1 MKWGLSF
8 GVMLYQIGAELV
20 EPMAGIEPATDGL
33 RNRCSTTELHW
44 RAIAGKDRPGKLWRN
59 IFRPGRWPWQAN
71 SSTSGFGSHE
81 HQRESTPKSCLISMP
96 QKRIVQC
103 HKQMICNG

>member
-44 RAIAGKDRPGKLWRN
+44 LFSKQNLIAAKN
-59 IFRPGRWPWQAN
+59 
-71 SSTSGFGSHE
+71 HY
-81 HQRESTPKSCLISMP
+81 
-96 QKRIVQC
+96 QKACKRS
-103 HKQMICNG
+103 NN